1 MHDPILTVVVSQGQ
15 SRNPEKRAL
24 EDGIASTLARIPQIR
39 VLVVPH
45 LYDLPAQGETM
56 QRLRSVEGPMVVL
69 SWLYERAIRWVLDRN
84 QIRGSEGKFS

>member
-1 MHDPILTVVVSQGQ
+1 
-15 SRNPEKRAL
+15 
-24 EDGIASTLARIPQIR
+24 
-39 VLVVPH
+39 
-45 LYDLPAQGETM
+45 M